1 MAEINIE
8 AEKERYTN
16 QLNAFIAELQRLDR
30 QRAELIQAIAERQ
43 GILAFI
49 AEISEGKDEHKDDK
63 LSK

>member
-1 MAEINIE
+1 MAEVDIQ
-8 AEKERYTN
+8 KEREKYTN

-49 AEISEGKDEHKDDK
+49 AEISEGKDEHYNPK
-63 LSK
+63 

>member
-8 AEKERYTN
+8 AEREKYTN

-43 GILAFI
+43 GILAFLNSL
-49 AEISEGKDEHKDDK
+49 EDGKD
-63 LSK
+63 

>member
-8 AEKERYTN
+8 AEREKYTN

-43 GILAFI
+43 GILAFLN
-49 AEISEGKDEHKDDK
+49 SFDETNK
-63 LSK
+63 LRTSK